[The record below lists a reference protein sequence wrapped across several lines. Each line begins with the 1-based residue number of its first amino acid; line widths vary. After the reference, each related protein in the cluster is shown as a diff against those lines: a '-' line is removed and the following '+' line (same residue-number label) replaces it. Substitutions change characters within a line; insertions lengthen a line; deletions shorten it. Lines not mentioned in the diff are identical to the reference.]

1 MSQDCCRA
9 KALQIFFKDGDPMDN
24 QRNGPDRD
32 IQLNEELADVL
43 TAISVVAKH
52 LAMKIRA
59 KNIGENDNGNK
70 D

>member
-1 MSQDCCRA
+1 
-9 KALQIFFKDGDPMDN
+9 MDN